1 MNRAKFRFP
10 QWRVASLLILSVSLS
25 TVAFGEPVHGIALH
39 GQPKYG
45 PDFTHFDYVNPDAP
59 KGGEARFAAI
69 GSFDTFN
76 PFNIKGQPVIG
87 IGQLF
92 ESLMA
97 NSADEPFSEYGLI
110 AESVE
115 IPEDRGSVTFTLRP
129 QAKFHDGRPITADDV
144 LFSLETLKSKGNPS
158 YRFYYASIASAERLD
173 ERRVKFTFAPGENRE
188 LPLIIG
194 QMPVLSK
201 KYWETRDFAATTL
214 DIPVGSGPY
223 RIERFEPG
231 RFMVYQ
237 RDGNYWGKDLPVNR
251 GQYNIDR
258 LRYDYYRDVTV
269 ALEAFKA
276 GAYDLRVENVAKQ
289 WATGYD
295 FPALR
300 EGRVKKEIFSH
311 QRTSGMQGFVYNLRR
326 PLFQDLKV
334 RQALAY
340 AFDFEWSN
348 RNLFHDQYRRTRSYF
363 DNSELA
369 ARGLPSPEEQALL
382 EPLSKELPPEVLT
395 AEYQPPVAQDDG
407 QLRANLRK
415 ALELLQ
421 EAGWTFRDRKLV
433 NAKTGDPFR
442 FELLIDEPTWERI
455 GLPFARN
462 LERLGVEMTVRSVD
476 SAQYEN
482 RVRDFDFDMVVN
494 VWGQSL
500 SPGNEQREFWS
511 SAAADQAGSR
521 NLAGLKN
528 PAVDQLVDQLIAAPD
543 RASLVTRTR
552 ALDRA
557 LQWNYLVIPHW
568 HLPYDRI
575 AFWDKFGYP
584 SVTPLQ
590 GVQLN
595 AWWMDPAKA
604 AALGQRGAES
614 EKADQNKP

>member
-1 MNRAKFRFP
+1 
-10 QWRVASLLILSVSLS
+10 
-25 TVAFGEPVHGIALH
+25 
-39 GQPKYG
+39 
-45 PDFTHFDYVNPDAP
+45 
-59 KGGEARFAAI
+59 
-69 GSFDTFN
+69 
-76 PFNIKGQPVIG
+76 
-87 IGQLF
+87 
-92 ESLMA
+92 
-97 NSADEPFSEYGLI
+97 
-110 AESVE
+110 
-115 IPEDRGSVTFTLRP
+115 
-129 QAKFHDGRPITADDV
+129 
-144 LFSLETLKSKGNPS
+144 
-158 YRFYYASIASAERLD
+158 
-173 ERRVKFTFAPGENRE
+173 
-188 LPLIIG
+188 
-194 QMPVLSK
+194 MPVLSK
-201 KYWETRDFAATTL
+201 KYWQDRDFAATTL

-231 RFMVYQ
+231 RFMVYA
-237 RDGNYWGKDLPVNR
+237 RDDQYWGKDLPVNR

-326 PLFQDLKV
+326 PLFQNPKV
-334 RQALAY
+334 REALAY

-348 RNLFHDQYRRTRSYF
+348 RNLFHDQYKRTRSYF

-369 ARGLPSPEEQALL
+369 ARGLPSPEELALL
-382 EPLSKELPPEVLT
+382 DPLRKDLPPEVFT
-395 AEYQPPVAQDDG
+395 AEYQPPVAHDDA

-421 EAGWTFRDRKLV
+421 KAGWTFRDRKLV
-433 NAKTGDPFR
+433 NAKTGEPFR

-462 LERLGVEMTVRSVD
+462 LERLGIEMTVRSVD

-482 RVRDFDFDMVVN
+482 RMRDFDFDMAVN

-500 SPGNEQREFWS
+500 SPGNEQREFWN
-511 SAAADQAGSR
+511 SAAADQPGSR

-543 RASLVTRTR
+543 RASLTTRTR

-557 LQWNYLVIPHW
+557 LQWSYLVIPHW
-568 HLPYDRI
+568 HIPYDRI

-584 SVTPLQ
+584 AVTPLQ

-595 AWWMDPAKA
+595 AWWIDPAKA
-604 AALGQRGAES
+604 AALGQRTGS
-614 EKADQNKP
+614 EKAEKK

>member
-1 MNRAKFRFP
+1 MNRAKFRFL
-10 QWRVASLLILSVSLS
+10 QWLAASLLMLSVSLP
-25 TVAFGEPVHGIALH
+25 TIALGAPMHGVALH

-76 PFNIKGQPVIG
+76 PFNIKGQSVIG

-92 ESLMA
+92 ESLMT

-115 IPEDRGSVTFTLRP
+115 IAEDRGSATFTIRP
-129 QAKFHDGRPITADDV
+129 QAKFHDGSSITADDV
-144 LFSLETLKSKGNPS
+144 LFSFETLKSKGSPS
-158 YRFYYASIASAERLD
+158 YRFYYASIANVERLD

-201 KYWETRDFAATTL
+201 KYWQDRDFTATTL

-231 RFMVYQ
+231 RFIVYQ
-237 RDGNYWGKDLPVNR
+237 RDENYWGKDLPVNR

-326 PLFQDLKV
+326 PLFQNPKV
-334 RQALAY
+334 REALAY

-348 RNLFHDQYRRTRSYF
+348 RNLFHDQYKRTRSYF

-369 ARGLPSPEEQALL
+369 ARGLPSPEELALL
-382 EPLSKELPPEVLT
+382 EPLRKELPPEVFT
-395 AEYQPPVAQDDG
+395 AEYQPPMSNDDA
-407 QLRANLRK
+407 QLRANFRK

-433 NAKTGDPFR
+433 NAKTGESFR

-462 LERLGVEMTVRSVD
+462 LERLGIAMTVRSVD

-482 RVRDFDFDMVVN
+482 RVRDFDFDMIVN

-511 SAAADQAGSR
+511 SAAADQPGSR

-543 RASLVTRTR
+543 RASLVSRVR

-568 HLPYDRI
+568 HLPYDCI

-584 SVTPLQ
+584 TVIPLQ

-595 AWWMDPAKA
+595 AWWIDPNRE
-604 AALGQRGAES
+604 AALNRRGAGS
-614 EKADQNKP
+614 GKDN

>member
-1 MNRAKFRFP
+1 MSRAKFRFLP
-10 QWRVASLLILSVSLS
+10 WLAAGLLMLSVSLS
-25 TVAFGEPVHGIALH
+25 TVVLGEPAHGIALH

-45 PDFTHFDYVNPDAP
+45 PDFTHFDYVNPNAP

-76 PFNIKGQPVIG
+76 PFNIKGQPVID
-87 IGQLF
+87 IGRLF
-92 ESLMA
+92 ESLMTS
-97 NSADEPFSEYGLI
+97 SADEPFSEYGLI
-110 AESVE
+110 AESVD
-115 IPEDRGSVTFTLRP
+115 IPADRGSVTFTIRP
-129 QAKFHDGRPITADDV
+129 QAKFHDGSPITADDV
-144 LFSLETLKSKGNPS
+144 LFSFEALKSKGSPA
-158 YRFYYASIASAERLD
+158 YRFYYASVASVERLD
-173 ERRVKFTFAPGENRE
+173 QRRVKFTFAPGENRE

-201 KYWETRDFAATTL
+201 KYWQDRDFAATTL

-223 RIERFEPG
+223 LIERFEPG
-231 RFMVYQ
+231 RFMVYA
-237 RDGNYWGKDLPVNR
+237 RDDQYWGKDLPVNR

-326 PLFQDLKV
+326 PLFQNPKV
-334 RQALAY
+334 REALAY

-348 RNLFHDQYRRTRSYF
+348 RNLFHDQYKRTRSYF

-369 ARGLPSPEEQALL
+369 ARGLPSPEELALL
-382 EPLSKELPPEVLT
+382 EPLRKDLPPEVFT
-395 AEYQPPVAQDDG
+395 AEYQPPVAHDDVR
-407 QLRANLRK
+407 LRANLRK

-433 NAKTGDPFR
+433 NAKTGEPFR

-462 LERLGVEMTVRSVD
+462 LERLGIEMTVRSVD

-482 RVRDFDFDMVVN
+482 RMRDFDFDMAVN

-500 SPGNEQREFWS
+500 SPGNEQREFWN
-511 SAAADQAGSR
+511 SAAADQPGSR

-543 RASLVTRTR
+543 RASLTTRTR

-557 LQWNYLVIPHW
+557 LQWSYLVIPHW
-568 HLPYDRI
+568 HIPYDRI

-584 SVTPLQ
+584 TVIPLQ

-595 AWWMDPAKA
+595 AWWIDPAKDK
-604 AALGQRGAES
+604 ALAES
-614 EKADQNKP
+614 KAGK

>member
-1 MNRAKFRFP
+1 MNRAKSRFLP
-10 QWRVASLLILSVSLS
+10 SWLVAGLWAFGSFLS
-25 TVAFGEPVHGIALH
+25 TAVAFAAPMQSIALH

-59 KGGEARFAAI
+59 KGGEARFSAI

-76 PFNIKGQPVIG
+76 PFNIKGESVVG

-92 ESLMA
+92 ESLMTS
-97 NSADEPFSEYGLI
+97 SADEPFSQYGLI
-110 AESVE
+110 AESME
-115 IPEDRGSVTFTLRP
+115 IPDDRSSVTFILRP
-129 QAKFHDGRPITADDV
+129 IAQFHDGSPITADDV
-144 LFSLETLKSKGNPS
+144 LFSFETLKSKGRPFF
-158 YRFYYASIASAERLD
+158 RLYYANVAKADKLGERQ
-173 ERRVKFTFAPGENRE
+173 VKFTFASGENRE
-188 LPLIIG
+188 LPLIMG

-201 KYWETRDFAATTL
+201 KYWEGRDFAATTL
-214 DIPVGSGPY
+214 DIPIGSGPY
-223 RIERFEPG
+223 KIERFEPG
-231 RFMVYQ
+231 RFIIYA
-237 RDGNYWGKDLPVNR
+237 RDKNYWGKDLPVNR

-300 EGRVKKEIFSH
+300 EGRVKKETFPN
-311 QRTSGMQGFVYNLRR
+311 QMPSGMQGFVYNLRR
-326 PLFQDLKV
+326 PLFQNPKV
-334 RQALAY
+334 REALAY

-348 RNLFHDQYRRTRSYF
+348 RNLFFDQYQRTRSYF
-363 DNSELA
+363 DNSDLA
-369 ARGLPSPEEQALL
+369 AQGLPSPEELALL
-382 EPLSKELPPEVLT
+382 EPLRKELPPRVFT
-395 AEYQPPVAQDDG
+395 TEYQPPVAKDDA
-407 QLRANLRK
+407 QRRANLRQ
-415 ALELLQ
+415 ALKLLQ

-433 NAKTGDPFR
+433 DAKTGEPFR
-442 FELLIDEPTWERI
+442 FELLIDQPTWERI

-462 LERLGVEMTVRSVD
+462 LERLGIEMSVRTVD

-482 RVRDFDFDMVVN
+482 RLRTFDFDMVVY

-500 SPGNEQREFWS
+500 SPGNEQREYWS
-511 SAAADQAGSR
+511 SAAADQPGSR

-528 PAVDQLVDQLIAAPD
+528 PAVDALVDQVIAAPD
-543 RASLVTRTR
+543 RASLTTRVR

-568 HLPYDRI
+568 HIPYARL

-584 SVTPLQ
+584 AVTPLQ

-595 AWWMDPAKA
+595 AWWIDPDKAKA
-604 AALGQRGAES
+604 TAPES
-614 EKADQNKP
+614 EKGQ